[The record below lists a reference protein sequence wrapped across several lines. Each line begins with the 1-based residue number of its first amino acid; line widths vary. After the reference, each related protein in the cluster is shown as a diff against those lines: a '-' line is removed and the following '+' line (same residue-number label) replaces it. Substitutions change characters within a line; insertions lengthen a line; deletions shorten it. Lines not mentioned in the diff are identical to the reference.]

1 MLATRPKGRHYP
13 FLARRSHAERGRLA
27 ITVET
32 ALREAI
38 LNLDLQ
44 PGTMLDKQVICE
56 RLHVSRSPVVAA
68 IARLAEEGL
77 LEVLPQ
83 RGTRVTRIALADIRQ
98 QLFIRRALE
107 AEAAGAIAE
116 SVADAVLDALDANL
130 EAQQRAVEA
139 QDERGFHALDLQ
151 FHEIL
156 LDALNLPR
164 VKAVVGSARNALD
177 RARRLMAT
185 PSRIRGTLAE
195 HVRVVKAL
203 RKRDAQ
209 AAAEAMRAHL
219 DAVAKELHRFARA
232 RPDLFD
238 GAQA

>member
-1 MLATRPKGRHYP
+1 MLAARSKDRHYP

-27 ITVET
+27 FTVET

-44 PGTMLDKQVICE
+44 PGSMLDKQVICE

-107 AEAAGAIAE
+107 AEAAASIAQTV
-116 SVADAVLDALDANL
+116 SGAVLDALDANL
-130 EAQQRAVEA
+130 EAQQRAVDA
-139 QDERGFHALDLQ
+139 KDERGFYALDLE
-151 FHEIL
+151 FHQIL
-156 LDALNLPR
+156 LEALNLPR

-177 RARRLMAT
+177 RARRLMAS

-195 HVRVVKAL
+195 HARVVKAL

-219 DAVAKELHRFARA
+219 DSVASELHRFARA

-238 GAQA
+238 GGQT